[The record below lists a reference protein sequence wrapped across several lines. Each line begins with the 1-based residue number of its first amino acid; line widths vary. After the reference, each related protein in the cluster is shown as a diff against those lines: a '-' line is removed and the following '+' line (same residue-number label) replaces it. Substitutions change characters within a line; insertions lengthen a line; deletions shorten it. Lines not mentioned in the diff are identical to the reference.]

1 MKTVANVLASLIL
14 AVWIAVIA
22 ILSVQ
27 NFTPVSIRFLGFQS
41 FEIPVGLVLAFSLGL
56 GIVGTAIAQP
66 LLDFS
71 GERDLDDEEY

>member
-1 MKTVANVLASLIL
+1 MKALASVLVSLIL
-14 AVWIAVIA
+14 TIWIGAIA

-56 GIVGTAIAQP
+56 GLLSTAIAQP
-66 LLDFS
+66 LIDFS
-71 GERDLDDEEY
+71 SNSDLDDEDY

>member
-1 MKTVANVLASLIL
+1 MKALASILTSLIL
-14 AVWIAVIA
+14 TVWIGAIA

-41 FEIPVGLVLAFSLGL
+41 FEVPVGIVLALSVGLGL
-56 GIVGTAIAQP
+56 LGTAIAQP

-71 GERDLDDEEY
+71 ADPDLDDDAD